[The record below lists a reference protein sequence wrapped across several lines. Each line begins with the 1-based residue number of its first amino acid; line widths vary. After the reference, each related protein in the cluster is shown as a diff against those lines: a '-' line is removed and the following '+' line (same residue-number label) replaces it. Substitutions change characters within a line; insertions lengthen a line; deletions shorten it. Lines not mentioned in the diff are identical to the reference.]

1 MPPDFLEI
9 EMPKSYHNPNAI
21 ERAAA
26 PYVDSN
32 LDIMEPDSDF
42 TDVLAE
48 FESNSSIIDGVSGK
62 KRIDTT
68 FENTSIA
75 NIQHPR
81 SEGTYNEIPDDEKRY
96 RYPNR
101 EL

>member
-1 MPPDFLEI
+1 MG
-9 EMPKSYHNPNAI
+9 SRNPIDRAI
-21 ERAAA
+21 
-26 PYVDSN
+26 PYPYMDSS
-32 LDIMEPDSDF
+32 LAIMEPDSDF

-48 FESNSSIIDGVSGK
+48 FESNASMDDGVSGK
-62 KRIDTT
+62 KRIDVSY
-68 FENTSIA
+68 ENTSMS

-81 SEGTYNEIPDDEKRY
+81 SEGTYKEIPDDQKRY

>member
-1 MPPDFLEI
+1 MG
-9 EMPKSYHNPNAI
+9 SRNPMDRAI
-21 ERAAA
+21 PY
-26 PYVDSN
+26 PYVDSS
-32 LDIMEPDSDF
+32 LAIMEPDIDGF
-42 TDVLAE
+42 TDVLGE
-48 FESNSSIIDGVSGK
+48 FNANASMEDGCSGK

-68 FENTSIA
+68 FENTSMS

-81 SEGTYNEIPDDEKRY
+81 SEGTYKETPDDTKRW